1 MRHLFVLL
9 ATAPDIAA
17 GAAAATGA
25 ACSSSFPGDL
35 KVESCAK
42 FCAEKSA
49 GAHCPRC
56 QCRACSFCSGASKSK
71 APPPPPA
78 ACESGLAGDHKV
90 ESCSKFCTEKSA
102 ASHCPRCDCRS
113 CPFCQALSK
122 KGGSKSG
129 GHGGSSSG
137 GSHGGKG
144 SSSLVLPTSKAPG
157 AFDFYC
163 SKASCDK
170 FCSAEQRGHHCFDCK
185 CKACDF
191 CASTKCDAPACDA
204 FCDPSFKKAQCAP
217 GDRTLG

>member
-1 MRHLFVLL
+1 MRHLLVLL
-9 ATAPDIAA
+9 AAAPDIAA
-17 GAAAATGA
+17 ATTGA
-25 ACSSSFPGDL
+25 ACSSTFPGDL
-35 KVESCAK
+35 KVESCAN
-42 FCAEKSA
+42 FCSEKSA

-56 QCRACSFCSGASKSK
+56 QCRACSFCGGASKSK

-78 ACESGLAGDHKV
+78 ACASGLAGDHKV
-90 ESCSKFCTEKSA
+90 ESCSKFCAEKTA
-102 ASHCPRCDCRS
+102 ANHCPRCDCRS
-113 CPFCQALSK
+113 CPFCQALSN

-129 GHGGSSSG
+129 SHGGGS

-163 SKASCDK
+163 AKASCDK
-170 FCSAEQRGHHCFDCK
+170 FCSAEQRGHHCLDCK

-204 FCDPSFKKAQCAP
+204 FCDPSFKKAQ
-217 GDRTLG
+217 